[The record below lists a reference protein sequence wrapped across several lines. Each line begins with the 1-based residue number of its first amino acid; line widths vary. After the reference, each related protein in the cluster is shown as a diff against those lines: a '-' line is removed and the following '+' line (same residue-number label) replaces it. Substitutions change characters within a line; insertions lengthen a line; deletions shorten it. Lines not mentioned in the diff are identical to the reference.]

1 MSESQEPTVQGPIIV
16 EEPKYDDAQIQHAI
30 DQLRNEQNL
39 LAGTMAGVVAALIG
53 AGLWAAIT
61 VATKF
66 QIGFM
71 AIGVGFLVGIA
82 IRTVGKGVDNSFG
95 VVGAILALLGCGLG
109 NLLALCG
116 LAAAEHGGDVGMFD
130 VVKDLTPAIALDAMV
145 ATFSPIDLLF
155 YGIAAYEG
163 YRLSFRQLTT
173 KQIIERM
180 PDQKGAG

>member
-1 MSESQEPTVQGPIIV
+1 V
-16 EEPKYDDAQIQHAI
+16 
-30 DQLRNEQNL
+30 
-39 LAGTMAGVVAALIG
+39 AGVVAALIG

-95 VVGAILALLGCGLG
+95 IVGAILALLGCGLG
-109 NLLALCG
+109 NLLAMCG
-116 LAAAEHGGDVGMFD
+116 LAAAEVGIGMFD
-130 VVKDLTPAIALDAMV
+130 VVKILTPKMAVDLMT
-145 ATFSPIDLLF
+145 ATFSLIDLLF

-173 KQIIERM
+173 KQIVERM
-180 PDQKGAG
+180 PGQEGTG